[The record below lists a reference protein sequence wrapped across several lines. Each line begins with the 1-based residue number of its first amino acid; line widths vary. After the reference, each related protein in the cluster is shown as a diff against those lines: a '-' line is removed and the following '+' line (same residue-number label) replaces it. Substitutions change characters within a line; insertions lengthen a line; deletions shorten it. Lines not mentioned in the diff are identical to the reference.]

1 MAETAAVSFVDL
13 LALET
18 VGDDADK
25 YMSKIPSFNPGMD
38 FFLSQLRHLP
48 HSGRLCSYLL
58 WVFLSKIE
66 RGG

>member
-1 MAETAAVSFVDL
+1 VDL

-38 FFLSQLRHLP
+38 FFFSRNYVTCPTLEDYVPTFFGCSFLKLKEEADA
-48 HSGRLCSYLL
+48 RL
-58 WVFLSKIE
+58 
-66 RGG
+66 